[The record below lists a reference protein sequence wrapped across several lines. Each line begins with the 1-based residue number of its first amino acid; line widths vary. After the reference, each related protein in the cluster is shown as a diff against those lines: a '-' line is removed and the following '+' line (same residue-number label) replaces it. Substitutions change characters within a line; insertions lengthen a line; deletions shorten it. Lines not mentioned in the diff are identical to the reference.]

1 MSKQVVLDVLGS
13 TTIEGVQEAETNP
26 DDFVSIVEHVLS
38 LEGAVAERPGNTLS
52 YQEKLEMLKALDEL
66 ERRKDYAGHMRYFP
80 DEGPY
85 AYTKYKKHVEFLNY
99 GATKR
104 ERVFMAGNR
113 VGKSIAGG
121 FEMACHLTG
130 HYPHWWEGRR
140 FLTATDCWASGDTGQ
155 TTRDIVQ
162 ATMLGDNA
170 DWGSGMI
177 AKEAILDIRMRPGG
191 GGAVD
196 LVWVRHACGQVSKLG
211 FKSYDQKRRAF
222 QGTSR
227 HAIWLD
233 EEPPLEVYGECLMR
247 TAKTGAFPGGIVFV
261 TFTPLMGITPFVQE
275 FLDAAEISRSLQR
288 DTDTGGT
295 E

>member
-1 MSKQVVLDVLGS
+1 METQILDV
-13 TTIEGVQEAETNP
+13 TDDYTENP
-26 DDFVSIVEHVLS
+26 DDFVAVAEHVLG

-52 YQEKLEMLKALDEL
+52 YTEKLEMLKALEEL

-80 DEGPY
+80 DEGPLSY
-85 AYTKYKKHVEFLNY
+85 KAYEKHVEFLSY

-121 FEMACHLTG
+121 YEMACHLTG
-130 HYPHWWEGRR
+130 MYPHWWTGRR
-140 FLTATDCWASGDTGQ
+140 FLTATDCWAAGDTGQ

-170 DWGSGMI
+170 DWGTGMI
-177 AKEAILDIRMRPGG
+177 PKDCIIDIRMRPGG

-196 LVWVRHACGQVSKLG
+196 LVRVQHASGQVSKLG

-222 QGTSR
+222 QGTKK

-233 EEPPLEVYGECLMR
+233 EEPPIEVYGECLMR
-247 TAKTGAFPGGIVFV
+247 TAKTSDFPGGIVFV

-275 FLDAAEISRSLQR
+275 FLDAAEIARRIQSV
-288 DTDTGGT
+288 
-295 E
+295 

>member
-1 MSKQVVLDVLGS
+1 METELREE
-13 TTIEGVQEAETNP
+13 IENP
-26 DDFVSIVEHVLS
+26 DDYVAEAERALG

-52 YQEKLEMLKALDEL
+52 YQEKLEILKALDEL

-80 DEGPY
+80 DEGPFSY
-85 AYTKYKKHVEFLNY
+85 KAYKKHLQFLAY

-104 ERVFMAGNR
+104 ERIFMAGNR

-121 FEMACHLTG
+121 YEMACHLTG

-140 FLTATDCWASGDTGQ
+140 FLTATDCWAAGDTGQ

-170 DWGSGMI
+170 DWGTGMI
-177 AKEAILDIRMRPGG
+177 AKDAIIDVRMRPGG

-196 LVWVRHACGQVSKLG
+196 LVRVRHASGGISKLG

-222 QGTSR
+222 QGTKK

-247 TAKTGAFPGGIVFV
+247 TAKTGDFPGGIVYV

-275 FLDAAEISRSLQR
+275 FLDATELAEQLQR
-288 DTDTGGT
+288 TDQFGEDGSP

>member
-1 MSKQVVLDVLGS
+1 MSEHDISKEVLEAFGRPDEHED
-13 TTIEGVQEAETNP
+13 IENP
-26 DDFVSIVEHVLS
+26 DTFIATVERALS

-52 YQEKLEMLKALDEL
+52 HTEKLAMLSALEEY
-66 ERRKDYAGHMRYFP
+66 ERRQDYTGHVRFFP
-80 DEGPY
+80 DEGPA
-85 AYTKYKKHVEFLNY
+85 AYHKYVKHLEFLKL

-113 VGKSIAGG
+113 VGKSIAGAY
-121 FEMACHLTG
+121 EITCHTTG
-130 HYPHWWEGRR
+130 IYPHWWEGRR
-140 FLTATDCWASGDTGQ
+140 FPTATDCWAAGDTGQ

-162 ATMLGDNA
+162 STLLGENN

-177 AKEAILDIRMRPGG
+177 PRDCIDDIRMRPGG

-196 LVWVRHACGQVSKLG
+196 LVYVKHTTGKLSKIG
-211 FKSYDQKRRAF
+211 FKSYDQKRRSF
-222 QGTSR
+222 QGTKK

-233 EEPPLEVYGECLMR
+233 EEPPIEVYGECLMR
-247 TAKTGAFPGGIVFV
+247 TAKTGDFPGGIVFV

-275 FLDAAEISRSLQR
+275 FLDAAEIANRIAER
-288 DTDTGGT
+288 P

>member
-1 MSKQVVLDVLGS
+1 MTDHHSVILDAFGAPLES
-13 TTIEGVQEAETNP
+13 DNP
-26 DDFVSIVEHVLS
+26 DDIVAISEHVLS

-52 YQEKLEMLKALDEL
+52 YTEKVEMLRALDEL
-66 ERRKDYAGHMRYFP
+66 ERRKDYAGHLRFFP

-85 AYTKYKKHVEFLNY
+85 SYDKYVKHIQFLAY

-121 FEMACHLTG
+121 YEMACHLTG
-130 HYPHWWEGRR
+130 MYPHWWTGRR
-140 FLTATDCWASGDTGQ
+140 FFTATDCWASGDTGQ

-162 ATMLGDNA
+162 AKMLGDNA
-170 DWGSGMI
+170 DWGTGMI
-177 AKEAILDIRMRPGG
+177 PRDCIVDVRMRPGG

-196 LVWVRHACGQVSKLG
+196 LVRVRHTSGQISKLG

-222 QGTSR
+222 QGTQK

-233 EEPPLEVYGECLMR
+233 EEPPIEVYGECLMR
-247 TAKTGAFPGGIVFV
+247 TAKTGEFVGGIVYV
-261 TFTPLMGITPFVQE
+261 TFTPLQGITPFVQE
-275 FLDAAEISRSLQR
+275 FLNATEIAREIQR
-288 DTDTGGT
+288 DRETGST